1 LAEVIVEQTMSAV
14 ESSYDR
20 LALRESKARAHRDQA
35 RLLVMSNRAPVK
47 IVRENGHER
56 VEPTVGGVGS
66 TFLRLLERHGGLW
79 IAWSGIKDDARR
91 IDKPSSDAPFSM
103 LFPRLTE
110 RDIAFYYHGMCNR
123 GLWPLMHFMPLNC
136 RFETAQWHTYCRVN
150 RVFARA
156 AELEADSYDIIW
168 VQDFHLALVPQHLR
182 ERNPKVPIGL
192 FWHVPWPPEQVFR
205 IFPWRA
211 ELLTGMLGSDLIGF
225 HTPSYAKHFLDG
237 CERILNLKVD
247 RETNE
252 VYHDSRSTKVGSFP
266 LGIAADLFSE
276 IASTS
281 ESRARARR
289 IRKALRTPIVA
300 LGVDRLDYTKGII
313 ERLLGFERFLELYPE
328 YRRRITLVLIAV
340 PSRTRVTEYS
350 ALKKQVDELVG
361 RVVGRFSSDGW
372 VPIRYLYTQFQMR
385 ELIAYYQSADIALV
399 TPLRDGMN
407 MVAKEYIASHPADSA
422 VLILSEFAGA
432 AEELSS
438 ALLVNPYNIDQIA
451 ERLHQAVEMPI
462 EERRARFAELRERVH
477 RNDLEAWSQRFL
489 SVLRE
494 QGALEPD
501 AQLAAQ

>member
-1 LAEVIVEQTMSAV
+1 VEQTMTVA

-20 LALRESKARAHRDQA
+20 VAPRETAQRPRRDGA

-47 IVRENGHER
+47 IVREKGQER

-91 IDKPSSDAPFSM
+91 IEEPGSDARFSM
-103 LFPRLTE
+103 LFPRLSE
-110 RDIAFYYHGMCNR
+110 RDISLYYHGMCNR

-136 RFETAQWHTYCRVN
+136 RFETAHWDSYRRVN
-150 RVFARA
+150 RLFART
-156 AELEADSYDIIW
+156 AESEAGSYDVIW
-168 VQDFHLALVPQHLR
+168 VQDFHLALVPKHLR
-182 ERNPKVPIGL
+182 EHDRKVPIGL

-205 IFPWRA
+205 IFPWRS

-247 RETNE
+247 RETGE
-252 VYHDSRSTKVGSFP
+252 VFHDLRSTKVGAFP

-276 IASTS
+276 IASTP
-281 ESRARARR
+281 ESRMRARR
-289 IRKALRTPIVA
+289 IRRGLRTPIVA
-300 LGVDRLDYTKGII
+300 LGVDRLDYTKGIV
-313 ERLLGFERFLELYPE
+313 ERLLGFERFLELYPR
-328 YRRRITLVLIAV
+328 YRKRITLVLIAV

-385 ELIAYYQSADIALV
+385 ELIAYYQSADIALI

-407 MVAKEYIASHPADSA
+407 MVAKEYVASHAAADSG

-432 AEELSS
+432 AEELTS
-438 ALLVNPYNIDQIA
+438 ALLVNPYDIDQIA
-451 ERLHQAVEMPI
+451 DRLHRAVEMPMD
-462 EERRARFAELRERVH
+462 ERRARFAEMSERVH
-477 RNDLEAWSQRFL
+477 RNDLEAWSQSFL
-489 SVLRE
+489 SILHE
-494 QGALEPD
+494 QCAIEPD
-501 AQLAAQ
+501 ADFAAQ

>member
-1 LAEVIVEQTMSAV
+1 MEHLISVAESGYERVA
-14 ESSYDR
+14 R
-20 LALRESKARAHRDQA
+20 RGPAPRPPREGA

-47 IVRENGHER
+47 IVRENGGER

-79 IAWSGIKDDARR
+79 IAWSGIKDDARQ
-91 IDKPSSDAPFSM
+91 IDKPDSNARFSM

-136 RFETAQWHTYCRVN
+136 RFETAHWDSYRRVN

-156 AELEADSYDIIW
+156 AEAADSYDIIW

-182 ERNPKVPIGL
+182 EHKPKVPIGL

-205 IFPWRA
+205 IFPWRSQ
-211 ELLTGMLGSDLIGF
+211 LLTGMLGSDLIGF
-225 HTPSYAKHFLDG
+225 HTPAYAKHFLDG

-247 RETNE
+247 RESNE
-252 VYHDSRSTKVGSFP
+252 VFHDSRSTRVGSFP

-276 IASTS
+276 IASTA

-289 IRKALRTPIVA
+289 IRKSLRTPIVV
-300 LGVDRLDYTKGII
+300 LGVDRLDYTKGIV

-350 ALKKQVDELVG
+350 ALKKQIDELVG
-361 RVVGRFSSDGW
+361 RVVGRFSSGGW
-372 VPIRYLYTQFQMR
+372 VPIRYLYTQFAMR

-407 MVAKEYIASHPADSA
+407 LVAKEYVASHPADSGI
-422 VLILSEFAGA
+422 LILSEFAGA
-432 AEELSS
+432 AEELTS
-438 ALLVNPYNIDQIA
+438 ALLVNPYDIDQIA
-451 ERLHQAVEMPI
+451 ERLHRAVEMPM
-462 EERRARFAELRERVH
+462 EERRRRFADLRERVH
-477 RNDLEAWSQRFL
+477 RNDLEAWSRQFL
-489 SVLRE
+489 QMLNS
-494 QGALEPD
+494 QCAIEPD

>member
-1 LAEVIVEQTMSAV
+1 VEHPMSA

-20 LALRESKARAHRDQA
+20 VAIRKPAPQLRRDGD

-47 IVRENGHER
+47 IVQENGHER

-91 IDKPSSDAPFSM
+91 IDKPGSDARFSM
-103 LFPRLTE
+103 LFPRLSE
-110 RDIAFYYHGMCNR
+110 RDISFYYHGMCNR

-136 RFETAQWHTYCRVN
+136 RFETAHWDTYRRVN

-156 AELEADSYDIIW
+156 AELESDSYDIIW

-182 ERNPKVPIGL
+182 EHNHKVPIGF

-205 IFPWRA
+205 IFPWRS

-225 HTPSYAKHFLDG
+225 HTPTYAKHFLDG
-237 CERILNLKVD
+237 CERILKLKVD

-252 VYHDSRSTKVGSFP
+252 VFHDSRSTRVGAFP

-276 IASTS
+276 IASS
-281 ESRARARR
+281 GESRARARR
-289 IRKALRTPIVA
+289 IRKSLRTPIVV
-300 LGVDRLDYTKGII
+300 LGVDRLDYTKGIV
-313 ERLLGFERFLELYPE
+313 ERLLGFERFLELYPQ
-328 YRRRITLVLIAV
+328 YRRRITLLLIAV
-340 PSRTRVTEYS
+340 PSRTRVAEYS
-350 ALKKQVDELVG
+350 ALKKQIDELVG

-372 VPIRYLYTQFQMR
+372 VPIRYLYTQYPMH
-385 ELIAYYQSADIALV
+385 ELIAYYQSADIGLV

-407 MVAKEYIASHPADSA
+407 LVAKEFVASHPNDSS

-432 AEELSS
+432 AEELTS
-438 ALLVNPYNIDQIA
+438 ALLVNPYDIDQIA
-451 ERLHQAVEMPI
+451 DRLHRAVEMPM

-477 RNDLEAWSQRFL
+477 RNDLEAWSQHFL
-489 SVLRE
+489 NVLH
-494 QGALEPD
+494 QQSAIEPD
-501 AQLAAQ
+501 AQVAAQ